1 MDSWPERTD
10 VEPTVPEQQKR
21 ILLVDDDESIRESVR
36 HALQE
41 RGYEVIVARDGAE
54 GLMRVERD
62 APDLMIL
69 DMIMPR
75 RSGLTVLERLH
86 GSPLRRPK
94 IIMISAIDDARQRDF
109 ALSRGVDR
117 FVLKPF
123 DIDLLADEVDALL
136 RE

>member
-1 MDSWPERTD
+1 MAGAGSGEQHRTGMAERTH
-10 VEPTVPEQQKR
+10 R
-21 ILLVDDDESIRESVR
+21 ILLVEDDESIRESVR

-41 RGYEVIVARDGAE
+41 RGYEVIIARDGAE

-86 GSPLRRPK
+86 RSPMRRPK
-94 IIMISAIDDARQRDF
+94 IIMVSAIEDPRQREF
-109 ALSRGVDR
+109 ALSRGADR
-117 FVLKPF
+117 FILKPF
-123 DIDLLADEVDALL
+123 DLDDLANEVDSLL
-136 RE
+136 R

>member
-1 MDSWPERTD
+1 MAERTH
-10 VEPTVPEQQKR
+10 R
-21 ILLVDDDESIRESVR
+21 ILLVEDDESIRESVR
-36 HALQE
+36 HVLLE
-41 RGYEVIVARDGAE
+41 RGYEVITARDGAE

-86 GSPLRRPK
+86 RSPLRRPK
-94 IIMISAIDDARQRDF
+94 IIMVSAIEDPRQREF

-117 FVLKPF
+117 FILKPF
-123 DIDLLADEVDALL
+123 DLDELAREVESLLG
-136 RE
+136 

>member
-1 MDSWPERTD
+1 MAERTH
-10 VEPTVPEQQKR
+10 R
-21 ILLVDDDESIRESVR
+21 ILLVEDDESIRESVR
-36 HALQE
+36 HALEQ
-41 RGYEVIVARDGAE
+41 RGYEVITARDGAE

-86 GSPLRRPK
+86 RSPMRRPK
-94 IIMISAIDDARQRDF
+94 IIMVSAIEDPRQRDF
-109 ALSRGVDR
+109 ALARGVDR

-123 DIDLLADEVDALL
+123 DIDELLTDVESLLA
-136 RE
+136 